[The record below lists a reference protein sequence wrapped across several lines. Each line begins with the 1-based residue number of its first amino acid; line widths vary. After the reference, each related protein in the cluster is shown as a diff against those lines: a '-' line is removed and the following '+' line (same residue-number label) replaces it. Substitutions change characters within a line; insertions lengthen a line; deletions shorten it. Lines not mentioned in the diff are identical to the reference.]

1 MDLAL
6 SADEEEL
13 RRGARRVLGERSS
26 PKQVRAA
33 MAREDGHDAELWR
46 LCAREL
52 GWAGLGW
59 ARAGE
64 GRRARMMWTRA
75 WARVGVRMMGE
86 DGCEYGASVR

>member
-33 MAREDGHDAELWR
+33 MARDSAVT
-46 LCAREL
+46 
-52 GWAGLGW
+52 
-59 ARAGE
+59 ARA
-64 GRRARMMWTRA
+64 TRSDNQA
-75 WARVGVRMMGE
+75 NA
-86 DGCEYGASVR
+86 A